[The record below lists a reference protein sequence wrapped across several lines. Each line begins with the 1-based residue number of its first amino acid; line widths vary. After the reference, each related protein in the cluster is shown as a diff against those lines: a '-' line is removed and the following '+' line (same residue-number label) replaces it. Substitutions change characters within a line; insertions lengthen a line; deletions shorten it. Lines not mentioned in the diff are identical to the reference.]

1 MKEYIHKIIIPYVT
15 AKQKY
20 FNQIT
25 QHLVIYDEFKGQ
37 LTLAIFSLLDK

>member
-25 QHLVIYDEFKGQ
+25 QHLVIYDEFKGATHSSHI
-37 LTLAIFSLLDK
+37 LIA